1 MTYLATGKQYE
12 TIHARN
18 SWVQFMH
25 CAWISPYC
33 IIIWKPYTRSS
44 SLISWRNII
53 MQLYQGFLDMV
64 EDLII
69 KAMRIDLYRILTI
82 NMFNRNLHKIYTR
95 YENNSSPQ
103 INKTLSTLAMGG
115 DLFTVL
121 KFLPLLES
129 VLSNEVEV
137 KGFNVWR
144 LT

>member
-1 MTYLATGKQYE
+1 
-12 TIHARN
+12 
-18 SWVQFMH
+18 
-25 CAWISPYC
+25 
-33 IIIWKPYTRSS
+33 
-44 SLISWRNII
+44 